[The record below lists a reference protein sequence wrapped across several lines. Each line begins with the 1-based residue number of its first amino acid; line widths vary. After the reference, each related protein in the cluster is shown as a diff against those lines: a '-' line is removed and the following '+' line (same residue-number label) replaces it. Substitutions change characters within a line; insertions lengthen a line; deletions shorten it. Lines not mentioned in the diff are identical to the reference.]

1 MSNTMSD
8 ELVSNLVDFCENR
21 LRVYAMLSRC
31 FEKELDAAFAEE
43 LATKVAFASDDA
55 ALAEGFSLLQS
66 DLAKRDEPALEQL
79 AVAFNRVFFG
89 MGPRAAQKA
98 FPYESVYTSERGLMM
113 QEAYNQ
119 VLRIYRASG
128 FAKDPKFTEP
138 EDHLA
143 VEFVFMAKL
152 CEQTVRT
159 LRAGDEETSES
170 SLREQLA
177 FAREHLLNWLPRFV
191 RDMEAAAE
199 EGFYRHLALFVVAF
213 VRADVRALEEVV
225 E

>member
-143 VEFVFMAKL
+143 VEIG
-152 CEQTVRT
+152 
-159 LRAGDEETSES
+159 RA
-170 SLREQLA
+170 
-177 FAREHLLNWLPRFV
+177 HV
-191 RDMEAAAE
+191 
-199 EGFYRHLALFVVAF
+199 
-213 VRADVRALEEVV
+213 
-225 E
+225 